1 MPKETGEKLVKRDE
15 NGRVL
20 PGSKLNPNG
29 RPAGVL
35 NFATKFNQA
44 IEKLAEKNDITGE
57 ELELQILQM
66 GIKKAREGDYSFYRD
81 TFDRVYGKPQQS
93 VDVTTLGESV
103 SNKDIGEEE
112 FNKLMATY
120 ESNKGTETTP
130 STEDLE

>member
-1 MPKETGEKLVKRDE
+1 MTKENVNKTYTDPVTGKFAKG
-15 NGRVL
+15 N
-20 PGSKLNPNG
+20 PGGG
-29 RPAGVL
+29 RPPGAV

-44 IEKLAEKNDITGE
+44 IEKLAETNDITGE